1 MINKKLDSEKN
12 SQLNNRYIKRNIDT
26 KNNLNTKNNMNIKA
40 NIIANIKANTNVN
53 IKNSNEQEENIKAF
67 RKAYYDLLYHY
78 DNTKEKQQIRAL
90 VIRKENIFS
99 KIKNKVKSFLFY

>member
-1 MINKKLDSEKN
+1 
-12 SQLNNRYIKRNIDT
+12 
-26 KNNLNTKNNMNIKA
+26 MNIK
-40 NIIANIKANTNVN
+40 VN
-53 IKNSNEQEENIKAF
+53 INANSKSSNEQEENIKAF

-99 KIKNKVKSFLFY
+99 RIKNKVKRFLFY

>member
-1 MINKKLDSEKN
+1 MINKKIDSEKN
-12 SQLNNRYIKRNIDT
+12 SQLNNRYIKQKTDT
-26 KNNLNTKNNMNIKA
+26 KSNMNTKNNMNIKVNINA
-40 NIIANIKANTNVN
+40 NANVN
-53 IKNSNEQEENIKAF
+53 RKNSNEQEENIKAF

-99 KIKNKVKSFLFY
+99 KIKNRVKSFLFY

>member
-1 MINKKLDSEKN
+1 MINKKIDSEKN

-40 NIIANIKANTNVN
+40 NINANVN
-53 IKNSNEQEENIKAF
+53 SKNSNEQEENIKAF

>member
-40 NIIANIKANTNVN
+40 NIKANANVN
-53 IKNSNEQEENIKAF
+53 SKNSNEQEENIKAF

-90 VIRKENIFS
+90 VVRKENIFS
-99 KIKNKVKSFLFY
+99 KIKNRVKSFLFY

>member
-12 SQLNNRYIKRNIDT
+12 SQLNNSKS
-26 KNNLNTKNNMNIKA
+26 
-40 NIIANIKANTNVN
+40 
-53 IKNSNEQEENIKAF
+53 SNEQEENIKAF

>member
-1 MINKKLDSEKN
+1 MVNKKLDSEKN
-12 SQLNNRYIKRNIDT
+12 SQLNNRYIKQNTD
-26 KNNLNTKNNMNIKA
+26 TKNNMNIK
-40 NIIANIKANTNVN
+40 VN
-53 IKNSNEQEENIKAF
+53 INANSKSSNEQEENIKAF

-99 KIKNKVKSFLFY
+99 RIKNKVKSFLFY

>member
-12 SQLNNRYIKRNIDT
+12 SQLNNRYIKRNTDT
-26 KNNLNTKNNMNIKA
+26 KNNINTKNYMNIKA
-40 NIIANIKANTNVN
+40 NINANANVN
-53 IKNSNEQEENIKAF
+53 SKSSNEQEENIKAF

>member
-1 MINKKLDSEKN
+1 MINKKIDSEKN
-12 SQLNNRYIKRNIDT
+12 SQLNNRYIKQNTDT
-26 KNNLNTKNNMNIKA
+26 KNNINIK
-40 NIIANIKANTNVN
+40 VN
-53 IKNSNEQEENIKAF
+53 INANANSKSSNEQEENIKAF

-90 VIRKENIFS
+90 VIKKENIFS

>member
-1 MINKKLDSEKN
+1 MINKKIDSEKN
-12 SQLNNRYIKRNIDT
+12 SQLNNRYIKQNRDT
-26 KNNLNTKNNMNIKA
+26 KNNINMKVNINA
-40 NIIANIKANTNVN
+40 NVN
-53 IKNSNEQEENIKAF
+53 SKSSNEQEENIKAF

>member
-1 MINKKLDSEKN
+1 MINKKINSEKN
-12 SQLNNRYIKRNIDT
+12 SQLNNRYIKQNTDK
-26 KNNLNTKNNMNIKA
+26 KNNINIK
-40 NIIANIKANTNVN
+40 VN
-53 IKNSNEQEENIKAF
+53 INANSKSSNEQEENIKAF

>member
-1 MINKKLDSEKN
+1 MSNKKVDFEKSN
-12 SQLNNRYIKRNIDT
+12 QLNNRYIKQNRD
-26 KNNLNTKNNMNIKA
+26 TKNNMNIK
-40 NIIANIKANTNVN
+40 VN
-53 IKNSNEQEENIKAF
+53 INATANSKSSNEQEENIKAF

>member
-12 SQLNNRYIKRNIDT
+12 SQLNNRYIKQNTD
-26 KNNLNTKNNMNIKA
+26 TKNNMNIKV
-40 NIIANIKANTNVN
+40 NINANIKS
-53 IKNSNEQEENIKAF
+53 SNEQEENIKAF

-99 KIKNKVKSFLFY
+99 RIKNKVKSFLFY

>member
-1 MINKKLDSEKN
+1 MINKKIDSEKN
-12 SQLNNRYIKRNIDT
+12 SQLNNRYIKQNRDT
-26 KNNLNTKNNMNIKA
+26 KNNINMKNNMNMKVDINA
-40 NIIANIKANTNVN
+40 NVN
-53 IKNSNEQEENIKAF
+53 SKSSNEQEENIKAF

>member
-1 MINKKLDSEKN
+1 MINKKIDSEKN
-12 SQLNNRYIKRNIDT
+12 SQLNNRYIKQNRD
-26 KNNLNTKNNMNIKA
+26 TKNNMNMKV
-40 NIIANIKANTNVN
+40 NIKANLNS
-53 IKNSNEQEENIKAF
+53 KSSNEQEENIKAF

-90 VIRKENIFS
+90 VIKKENIFS

>member
-1 MINKKLDSEKN
+1 MINKKIDSEKN

-40 NIIANIKANTNVN
+40 NANVN
-53 IKNSNEQEENIKAF
+53 SKNSNEQEENIKAF

>member
-12 SQLNNRYIKRNIDT
+12 SQLNNRYIKQNTD
-26 KNNLNTKNNMNIKA
+26 TKNNMNIK
-40 NIIANIKANTNVN
+40 VN
-53 IKNSNEQEENIKAF
+53 INANSKSSNEQEENIKAF

-99 KIKNKVKSFLFY
+99 RIKNKVKSFLFY

>member
-1 MINKKLDSEKN
+1 MINKKIDSEKN
-12 SQLNNRYIKRNIDT
+12 SQLNNRYIKQNRD
-26 KNNLNTKNNMNIKA
+26 TKNNMNMKV
-40 NIIANIKANTNVN
+40 NINANVN
-53 IKNSNEQEENIKAF
+53 SKSSNEQEENIKAF

-90 VIRKENIFS
+90 VIRKENIFA

>member
-12 SQLNNRYIKRNIDT
+12 SQLNNRYIKQNRDT
-26 KNNLNTKNNMNIKA
+26 KNNINMKNNMNIKV
-40 NIIANIKANTNVN
+40 NINANT
-53 IKNSNEQEENIKAF
+53 KSSNEQEENIKAF

-99 KIKNKVKSFLFY
+99 KIKNTVKSFLFY

>member
-1 MINKKLDSEKN
+1 MINKKINSEKN
-12 SQLNNRYIKRNIDT
+12 SQLNNRYIKRNTDT
-26 KNNLNTKNNMNIKA
+26 KNNINMKNNMNIKA
-40 NIIANIKANTNVN
+40 NIKANVN
-53 IKNSNEQEENIKAF
+53 SKNSNEQEENIKAF

>member
-1 MINKKLDSEKN
+1 MINKKIDSEKN

-26 KNNLNTKNNMNIKA
+26 KNNLNTKNNMNLKA
-40 NIIANIKANTNVN
+40 NINANVN
-53 IKNSNEQEENIKAF
+53 GKNSNEQEENIKAF

-90 VIRKENIFS
+90 AIRKENIFS

>member
-1 MINKKLDSEKN
+1 MINKKIDSEKN
-12 SQLNNRYIKRNIDT
+12 SQLNNRYIKQNRDT
-26 KNNLNTKNNMNIKA
+26 KNNINMKNNMNIKV
-40 NIIANIKANTNVN
+40 NINANVN
-53 IKNSNEQEENIKAF
+53 SKSSNEQEENIKAF

>member
-1 MINKKLDSEKN
+1 MINKKIDSEKN
-12 SQLNNRYIKRNIDT
+12 SQLNNRYIKQNTDT
-26 KNNLNTKNNMNIKA
+26 KNNINTKNNMNIKA
-40 NIIANIKANTNVN
+40 NVN
-53 IKNSNEQEENIKAF
+53 SKNSNEQEENIKAF

>member
-40 NIIANIKANTNVN
+40 NIKANANVN
-53 IKNSNEQEENIKAF
+53 VNSKNSNEQEENIKAF

>member
-12 SQLNNRYIKRNIDT
+12 SQLNNRYIKQYTD
-26 KNNLNTKNNMNIKA
+26 TKNNMNIK
-40 NIIANIKANTNVN
+40 VN
-53 IKNSNEQEENIKAF
+53 INANSKSSNEQEENIKAF

-99 KIKNKVKSFLFY
+99 RIKNKVKSFLFY

>member
-1 MINKKLDSEKN
+1 MINKKIDSEKN

-40 NIIANIKANTNVN
+40 NENVN
-53 IKNSNEQEENIKAF
+53 SKNSKSSNEQEENIKAF

-90 VIRKENIFS
+90 AIRKENIFS

>member
-1 MINKKLDSEKN
+1 MEKRKIKKNYCK
-12 SQLNNRYIKRNIDT
+12 
-26 KNNLNTKNNMNIKA
+26 
-40 NIIANIKANTNVN
+40 NVN
-53 IKNSNEQEENIKAF
+53 GDNEQEENIKAF

-99 KIKNKVKSFLFY
+99 KIKNTVKSFLFY

>member
-12 SQLNNRYIKRNIDT
+12 SQLNNRYIKQNTD
-26 KNNLNTKNNMNIKA
+26 TKNNMNIK
-40 NIIANIKANTNVN
+40 VN
-53 IKNSNEQEENIKAF
+53 INANSKSSNEQEENIKAF

-78 DNTKEKQQIRAL
+78 DNTKEKQQLRAL

-99 KIKNKVKSFLFY
+99 RIKNKVKSFLFY

>member
-1 MINKKLDSEKN
+1 MTNKKLDSEKN
-12 SQLNNRYIKRNIDT
+12 SQLNNNVVK
-26 KNNLNTKNNMNIKA
+26 
-40 NIIANIKANTNVN
+40 NVN
-53 IKNSNEQEENIKAF
+53 KKVNKNVNGNNEQEENIKAF

-90 VIRKENIFS
+90 VVRKENIFS

>member
-12 SQLNNRYIKRNIDT
+12 SQLNNRYIKQNTDT
-26 KNNLNTKNNMNIKA
+26 KNNINIK
-40 NIIANIKANTNVN
+40 VN
-53 IKNSNEQEENIKAF
+53 INANANSKSSNEQEENIKAF

>member
-1 MINKKLDSEKN
+1 MINKKIDSEKN
-12 SQLNNRYIKRNIDT
+12 SQLNNRYIKQNIDT

-40 NIIANIKANTNVN
+40 NINANVN
-53 IKNSNEQEENIKAF
+53 VNVNSKSSNEQEENIKAF

-78 DNTKEKQQIRAL
+78 DNTNEKQQIRAL

>member
-12 SQLNNRYIKRNIDT
+12 SQLNNRYIKQNRDT
-26 KNNLNTKNNMNIKA
+26 KNNINMKNNMNIK
-40 NIIANIKANTNVN
+40 VN
-53 IKNSNEQEENIKAF
+53 INANSKSSNEQEENIKAF

>member
-1 MINKKLDSEKN
+1 MTNKKLDSEKN
-12 SQLNNRYIKRNIDT
+12 NQLNNKNIV
-26 KNNLNTKNNMNIKA
+26 KSVNQKVNK
-40 NIIANIKANTNVN
+40 NVN
-53 IKNSNEQEENIKAF
+53 GNKEQEENIKAF

-90 VIRKENIFS
+90 VVRKENIFS

>member
-1 MINKKLDSEKN
+1 MINKKIDSEKN

-40 NIIANIKANTNVN
+40 NANVN
-53 IKNSNEQEENIKAF
+53 SKNSNEQEENIKAF

-78 DNTKEKQQIRAL
+78 DNTNEKQQIRAL

>member
-40 NIIANIKANTNVN
+40 NIKANANVN
-53 IKNSNEQEENIKAF
+53 SKSSNEQEENIKAF

>member
-1 MINKKLDSEKN
+1 MINKKIDSEKN
-12 SQLNNRYIKRNIDT
+12 SQLSNRYIKRNIDT

-40 NIIANIKANTNVN
+40 NANVN
-53 IKNSNEQEENIKAF
+53 SKNSNEQEENIKAF

>member
-12 SQLNNRYIKRNIDT
+12 SQLNNRYIKQNTDT
-26 KNNLNTKNNMNIKA
+26 KNNINMKNNMNIKV
-40 NIIANIKANTNVN
+40 NINANVN
-53 IKNSNEQEENIKAF
+53 SKNSNEQEENIKAF

>member
-1 MINKKLDSEKN
+1 MINKKIDSEKN
-12 SQLNNRYIKRNIDT
+12 SQLNNSKS
-26 KNNLNTKNNMNIKA
+26 
-40 NIIANIKANTNVN
+40 
-53 IKNSNEQEENIKAF
+53 SNEQEENIKAF